1 MERFE
6 EETSNKL
13 TIMDEMF
20 GGYDCEFVERPPS
33 AFQMECPICH
43 LILRKPYQIACCGTN
58 FCHTCIQ
65 LLQADNSL
73 CPTCR
78 NDNFGIFLNKSL
90 DRSLKQLQVY
100 CTYREDG
107 CRWRGELGELD
118 RHLYMECKEKT
129 TKEIRT
135 VS

>member
-6 EETSNKL
+6 EETSDGL
-13 TIMDEMF
+13 TIMDETF
-20 GGYDCEFVERPPS
+20 GGYDCEFVEPPPS
-33 AFQMECPICH
+33 VFQMECPICH
-43 LILRKPYQIACCGTN
+43 LILRKPYQMTCCGTN

-73 CPTCR
+73 CPKCR
-78 NDNFGIFLNKSL
+78 EGRFEIFPNKGL
-90 DRSLKQLQVY
+90 DHSLKQLQVY

-107 CRWRGELGELD
+107 CQWSGELGELD
-118 RHLYMECKEKT
+118 RHLYIKCKEKT